1 MSFRMFLGIT
11 EVAPDSTKIWKF
23 RERLADSRVNKK
35 IWNELQK
42 QLDAIK
48 LKVKKRIIQDAYFI
62 TSDPV
67 HAKSDTPREE
77 EVKTRRRKDETWA
90 KKGTKPYFGYKLHGA
105 MDENFGLIHRIKV
118 TTSKVH
124 DRQVDLANEGEVRY
138 ADKELFRCEDKRAR
152 CRHEKSHTEPSP
164 KL

>member
-1 MSFRMFLGIT
+1 MGIT

-77 EVKTRRRKDETWA
+77 EVKTRRRKEWRTWA

-124 DRQVDLANEGEVRY
+124 DRQCIG
-138 ADKELFRCEDKRAR
+138 
-152 CRHEKSHTEPSP
+152 
-164 KL
+164 